1 MEKKLKHLELIQG
14 VINRMAQCSFLLKGW
29 SVVLISGLFALA
41 AKDANAL
48 FVYLA
53 YLPVITFWML
63 DGYYL
68 YQERLYRKLY
78 SYVRKQEAKDIDF
91 DMNATPF
98 KGKDGA
104 TWSESVMS
112 KTMIMFH
119 GTLIV
124 TVIIVMI
131 VCITSI

>member
-29 SVVLISGLFALA
+29 SVVLLSGLFALA
-41 AKDANAL
+41 AKDANPL

-78 SYVRKQEAKDIDF
+78 SHVRKQEANDIDF

-104 TWSESVMS
+104 TWLESVMS

-119 GTLIV
+119 GILIV